1 MTDAELVIGEL
12 TRSDEAFPVKHEK
25 PMLLSM
31 ANAGERAHVSMSRLD
46 YQS

>member
-1 MTDAELVIGEL
+1 VIGEL